1 MIVNFAFPK
10 ESSKNK
16 KNIYFQYWCYLDQ
29 SNYIYSK
36 KNILN
41 ENNQNLSPNQ
51 KAFLRLKRNKPAV
64 LGFFVIVISVFI
76 AIFGYW
82 LAPDNT
88 PNANNQM
95 IEIPLKNPGFSTKVL
110 QYRKNTTIPNQNMF
124 YTLLFGKTSPYKTI
138 PISEYNFL
146 GDSIFI
152 KKYSEDEFAT
162 PEWKSYHIAD
172 VAFALSVQ
180 GQNIQ
185 RSDDEIS
192 FIDNENKTHQSTITE
207 LQKQIESNQIY
218 TEKFYLGTDQFGRDM
233 LSRLILG
240 VRISLLVGLI
250 AVFIS
255 LTIGLTLGALAGYFG
270 GRIDNIILFLINTA
284 WSIPTLLLVFAI
296 VLALGKSIVN
306 IFFAV
311 GLTMWV
317 DVARVVRGQVM
328 SLKTVQFVEAAKTMG
343 FSTRKIIARHILP
356 NILGPVM
363 VITAA
368 NFATAILLEAGLSYL
383 GFGIQPPTPSWGT
396 MLNENYGYA
405 IGGKP
410 LLALIPA
417 LAILIMVL
425 SFNLLGNGF
434 RDALD
439 VKE

>member
-1 MIVNFAFPK
+1 M
-10 ESSKNK
+10 SKT
-16 KNIYFQYWCYLDQ
+16 
-29 SNYIYSK
+29 
-36 KNILN
+36 
-41 ENNQNLSPNQ
+41 NQNLSPNQ
-51 KAFLRLKRNKPAV
+51 KAFLRLKRNKPAIF
-64 LGFFVIVISVFI
+64 GFFIIMFSIFV
-76 AIFGYW
+76 AIFGYV

-110 QYRKNTTIPNQNMF
+110 QYRKNTTIPKQNILT
-124 YTLLFGKTSPYKTI
+124 TLLFGKPSPYKTI

-152 KKYSEDEFAT
+152 KKYSDDEFSI
-162 PEWKSYHIAD
+162 PEWKSYHMAD
-172 VAFALSVQ
+172 VAFPLSVSNKQ
-180 GQNIQ
+180 MERNG
-185 RSDDEIS
+185 DEIT
-192 FIDNENKTHQSTITE
+192 FIDNENQKHQTTIDA
-207 LQKQIESNQIY
+207 LQQKIESNQIY
-218 TEKFYLGTDQFGRDM
+218 TQKFRLGTDQFGRDM

-255 LTIGLTLGALAGYFG
+255 LTIGLILGALAGYFG

-328 SLKTVQFVEAAKTMG
+328 SLKTIQFVEAAKTMG
-343 FSTRKIIARHILP
+343 FSTRKIIGRHILP

-439 VKE
+439 VKD

>member
-1 MIVNFAFPK
+1 MS
-10 ESSKNK
+10 ENK
-16 KNIYFQYWCYLDQ
+16 
-29 SNYIYSK
+29 
-36 KNILN
+36 
-41 ENNQNLSPNQ
+41 QNLSPNQ
-51 KAFLRLKRNKPAV
+51 KAFLRLKRNKPAIF
-64 LGFFVIVISVFI
+64 GFFIILFSIFI

-95 IEIPLKNPGFSTKVL
+95 IEIPLKNPGFSTLVL
-110 QYRKNTTIPNQNMF
+110 EYRKNTSIPEQSIF
-124 YTLLFGKTSPYKTI
+124 YTLLFGKPSLYKTI

-152 KKYSEDEFAT
+152 KKYNEDEFSL
-162 PEWKSYHIAD
+162 PEWKSYHVAD
-172 VAFALSVQ
+172 VGYPLSVQ
-180 GQNIQ
+180 NKNIV
-185 RSDDEIS
+185 RNGDEIS
-192 FIDNENKTHQSTITE
+192 FNDNDNQGHQMTIQALYKT
-207 LQKQIESNQIY
+207 IETNQIY
-218 TEKFYLGTDQFGRDM
+218 TKKFRLGTDQFGRDM

-328 SLKTVQFVEAAKTMG
+328 SLKTIQFVEAAKTMG

>member
-1 MIVNFAFPK
+1 MS
-10 ESSKNK
+10 ENK
-16 KNIYFQYWCYLDQ
+16 
-29 SNYIYSK
+29 
-36 KNILN
+36 
-41 ENNQNLSPNQ
+41 QNLSPNQ
-51 KAFLRLKRNKPAV
+51 KAFLRLKRNKPAIF
-64 LGFFVIVISVFI
+64 GFFIILFSIFI

-95 IEIPLKNPGFSTKVL
+95 IEIPLKNPGFTTLVL
-110 QYRKNTTIPNQNMF
+110 EYRKNTSIPDRSIF
-124 YTLLFGKTSPYKTI
+124 YTLLFGKPSPYKTI
-138 PISEYNFL
+138 PISDYNFL
-146 GDSIFI
+146 GDSIYI
-152 KKYSEDEFAT
+152 KKYNEDEFSL
-162 PEWKSYHIAD
+162 PEWMSYHIAD
-172 VAFALSVQ
+172 VGYPLSVQ
-180 GQNIQ
+180 NKNIV
-185 RSDDEIS
+185 RKGDEIS
-192 FIDNENKTHQSTITE
+192 FNDNDNQKHQLTIQTLYKT
-207 LQKQIESNQIY
+207 IESKQIY
-218 TEKFYLGTDQFGRDM
+218 TKKFRLGTDQFGRDM

-328 SLKTVQFVEAAKTMG
+328 SLKTIQFVEAAKTMG
-343 FSTRKIIARHILP
+343 FSTRKIISRHILP